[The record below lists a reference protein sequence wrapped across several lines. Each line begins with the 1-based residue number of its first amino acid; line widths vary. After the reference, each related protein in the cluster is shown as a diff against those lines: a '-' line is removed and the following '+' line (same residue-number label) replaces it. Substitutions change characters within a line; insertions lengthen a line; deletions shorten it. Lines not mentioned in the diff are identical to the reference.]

1 LVTPHAI
8 VQLLRYCSTQP
19 WGADYKATFP
29 IAGVDG
35 SLSDRFKSPRLQNRI
50 MAKTGSL
57 GGVKT
62 LSGYT
67 STDAGEVVVFSI
79 LSNNFNLP
87 TKQVTDAIDQVV
99 EAIVN
104 EAPTG
109 R

>member
-1 LVTPHAI
+1 M
-8 VQLLRYCSTQP
+8 QLLRYCSTQP

-35 SLSDRFKSPRLQNRI
+35 SLTERLTSPRLHNRI

-62 LSGYT
+62 LSGYAI
-67 STDAGEVVVFSI
+67 TDSGQVVVFSI
-79 LSNNFNLP
+79 LANNFNLP
-87 TKQVTDAIDQVV
+87 AKRVTDAIDELVQ
-99 EAIVN
+99 AIV
-104 EAPTG
+104 EDASAG